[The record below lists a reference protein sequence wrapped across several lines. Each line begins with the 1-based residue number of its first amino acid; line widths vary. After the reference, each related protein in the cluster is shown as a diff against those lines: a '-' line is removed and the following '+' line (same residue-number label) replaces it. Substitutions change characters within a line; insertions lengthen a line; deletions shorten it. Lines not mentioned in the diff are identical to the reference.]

1 MTRLQN
7 AKKQLS
13 EAMAALE
20 SAATSAIN
28 VSQEVSAPANSSQ
41 MVDQTVAGAD
51 LPALIDEVNII
62 EAKLSEA
69 VAMIASVDTSTVRS
83 NKTNGGDT
91 Q

>member
-20 SAATSAIN
+20 SAATNAIN
-28 VSQEVSAPANSSQ
+28 VSQEVSASANSSQ

-51 LPALIDEVNII
+51 LSALIDEVNII

-69 VAMIASVDTSTVRS
+69 VAMIASVETSTVRS